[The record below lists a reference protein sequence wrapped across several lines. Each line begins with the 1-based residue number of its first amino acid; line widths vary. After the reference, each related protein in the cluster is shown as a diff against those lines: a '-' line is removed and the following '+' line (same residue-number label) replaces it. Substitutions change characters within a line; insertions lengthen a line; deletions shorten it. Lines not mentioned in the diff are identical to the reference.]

1 MILGESI
8 QILIVEDHTVF
19 AETMSM
25 ALSAQSDMNVVG
37 VAKDGSEAASMLRSY
52 HCDVVLMDMRLG
64 EDEGLDVIERLR
76 LLNGEVAILVLT
88 AVRDARSAAFA
99 VSHGAAGFLTKDM
112 PLSDVIRGIRD
123 SVRGRSVMEPSMA
136 TEVLS
141 ILSGRRQ
148 RVGDNLTKREI
159 EVLHMLDAG
168 NSAAEIAGS
177 LNISLNTARN
187 HIARIISKLE
197 CHSMLEAVS
206 TARREGIID

>member
-1 MILGESI
+1 MPDEPIRV
-8 QILIVEDHTVF
+8 LIVEDHTVF

-25 ALSAQSDMNVVG
+25 ALSTQSDMRVVG
-37 VAKDGSEAASMLRSY
+37 VAKDGNEAANYISTRG
-52 HCDVVLMDMRLG
+52 CDVVLMDMRLG
-64 EDEGLDVIERLR
+64 DDEGLDVIERLR
-76 LLNGEVAILVLT
+76 ALDENIAILVLT

-99 VSHGAAGFLTKDM
+99 VSHGAAGFLTKDV
-112 PLSDVIRGIRD
+112 PLHDVIRGIRD

-159 EVLHMLDAG
+159 EVLRMLDEG
-168 NSAAEIAGS
+168 NSASDISSS

-206 TARREGIID
+206 TARREGIIE